1 MVGVGG
7 LFLAL
12 WAVSDG
18 EARFL
23 QFLCVLGLVVVFRRV
38 RFCVWAFGLGFVCL
52 VRWWI
57 EVEVEGRM

>member
-18 EARFL
+18 EARL
-23 QFLCVLGLVVVFRRV
+23 LRFLCVLGLVVVFRRV
-38 RFCVWAFGLGFVCL
+38 RFCVWASGLGLVCL

-57 EVEVEGRM
+57 EVEV